1 MGKCVVSQRGRDP
14 SLSSLSVLRGAVHFV
29 DSVQDVVHTLQYLL
43 TPTDFAE
50 AEAEAAAKGV
60 NDDEEEQELERQQ
73 KDAVRWRWLQ
83 QSHGS
88 FGRLAHCEKRSL
100 LAYRRLHNRRRS
112 LSNGNHSNSEFGVAL
127 LERAMQ
133 QLRTKLN
140 NAVL

>member
-1 MGKCVVSQRGRDP
+1 
-14 SLSSLSVLRGAVHFV
+14 
-29 DSVQDVVHTLQYLL
+29 VQDVVHTLQHLL

-73 KDAVRWRWLQ
+73 EDAVRWRWLQ

-100 LAYRRLHNRRRS
+100 LAYRRLHQLQFPRNGRRQETYGTAQLAQAMDILQHRLRS
-112 LSNGNHSNSEFGVAL
+112 LEP
-127 LERAMQ
+127 EQ
-133 QLRTKLN
+133 K
-140 NAVL
+140 